1 MIGAATVWACPDV
14 ETMGNKDRADAP
26 SKRRRAEKNGGVL
39 RSVMAA
45 NTGKISDMAILH
57 VYCQP
62 GARQTQWVGWHDG
75 RPKLQLRAPPVD
87 GAANKALIEFVA
99 AWLGVP
105 KSRVVL
111 ASGQQSRMKK
121 LDIDGVGE
129 AELLSRLPARD

>member
-1 MIGAATVWACPDV
+1 MNP
-14 ETMGNKDRADAP
+14 
-26 SKRRRAEKNGGVL
+26 
-39 RSVMAA
+39 
-45 NTGKISDMAILH
+45 GKINNMAILH

-87 GAANKALIEFVA
+87 GAANKALVEFVA
-99 AWLGVP
+99 DWLGVP

-121 LDIDGVGE
+121 LNIEGIDD
-129 AELLSRLPARD
+129 AQLLIRLPPKD

>member
-1 MIGAATVWACPDV
+1 M
-14 ETMGNKDRADAP
+14 
-26 SKRRRAEKNGGVL
+26 
-39 RSVMAA
+39 
-45 NTGKISDMAILH
+45 
-57 VYCQP
+57 
-62 GARQTQWVGWHDG
+62 GWHDG

-121 LDIDGVGE
+121 LDIDGVDE